1 MDSHIVRDFT
11 TMEILHS
18 FQGEVPRKGD
28 RVCLYFN
35 RELIAYECVRV
46 EWEMK
51 TYSRAIIIVTRER

>member
-1 MDSHIVRDFT
+1 MEPHIIRDLT
-11 TMEILHS
+11 TMEIVHS

-28 RVCLYFN
+28 RVCLYEN

-51 TYSRAIIIVTRER
+51 FNSRAIIIVKREV